1 MSLCKVCLSA
11 MRPTHRV
18 DMSQQLLP
26 PSAEAD
32 ADAEPI
38 ALPTELDSTPSKL
51 VFLYLRTA
59 GECTVDEL
67 QSALD
72 MKKISLFPLLKNLSK
87 KGLVERD
94 GESYS
99 TA

>member
-1 MSLCKVCLSA
+1 
-11 MRPTHRV
+11 
-18 DMSQQLLP
+18 MSQQLLTRT
-26 PSAEAD
+26 AEAEP
-32 ADAEPI
+32 DAEPI
-38 ALPTELDSTPSKL
+38 ALPAELDSAPSKL

-72 MKKISLFPLLKNLSK
+72 MKKISLYPLLKTLSK
-87 KGLVERD
+87 KGLVDRR
-94 GESYS
+94 GEAYT